1 MENVF
6 VKQDILMLNNVNRVV
21 LKDYLA
27 LDVQKNVVRM
37 VLVVILKLENV
48 YALLALLVLTVN
60 FLVKRIVM
68 DQVVPTFVFAKTEEN
83 VIKKLENA
91 CAFRALQEVNVLNY
105 ALLADLDINVVINVN
120 VLMGLNVIL

>member
-1 MENVF
+1 
-6 VKQDILMLNNVNRVV
+6 MLNNVNRVV